1 MEIAAKGPDSVAQKQ
16 RVPLLAYTVPVTN
29 KPAGQRQPGETRG
42 GSGREGMRVD
52 WKAID
57 RVIEWIRSR
66 LYELCLPTERTHI
79 LFKYTI
85 DDPVRSFMPKRTL
98 PALAAEMSHQ
108 KWHSMLAVPRL
119 AMSVLK
125 ISQKIA

>member
-1 MEIAAKGPDSVAQKQ
+1 
-16 RVPLLAYTVPVTN
+16 
-29 KPAGQRQPGETRG
+29 
-42 GSGREGMRVD
+42 MRVD

-85 DDPVRSFMPKRTL
+85 DDPVRSFTPKRTL

-119 AMSVLK
+119 AMTVLK